1 MITQKEL
8 VFKYIQTNGTI
19 TSMDAFRKLNI
30 TDLQSSVRY
39 LRNDGIKVLGEWVTN
54 RKTKKTYKVYAL
66 KQKYIEEYKQRIA

>member
-30 TDLQSSVRY
+30 IDLQSNVRN
-39 LRNDGIKVLGEWVTN
+39 LRNDGIAVLGEWVTN
-54 RKTKKTYKVYAL
+54 RKTKKRYVVYAL
-66 KQKYIEEYKQRIA
+66 KQKHIEEYKKRIA